1 MNHYWQQSTYRPTTV
16 GSSRVSKLIRQKYFW
31 ELIIL
36 FLLIGGSGELLLCH
50 NFFKVH
56 DVQIIGL
63 DGRATDLARTTI
75 NTYLNSGWGGWRH
88 NNYYLLD
95 TQVLTNNLTRTIATD
110 EISVTKIFPHTL
122 RAQITELPIRAAV
135 EFDNTIALVSADG
148 EVVRLATTS
157 TAQARLVP
165 WIYCGGFASSTAVR
179 AQIISSERLQIAQQI
194 FSLAAQINSPQV
206 ALIFLPN
213 NDLERA
219 ELRLQSGKRVIF
231 KPTAD
236 LNAQIKK
243 AGAAAAKYP
252 LAKSIDVRF
261 ADRAYVSF

>member
-1 MNHYWQQSTYRPTTV
+1 MNHYWQQSTYRPTNV
-16 GSSRVSKLIRQKYFW
+16 GSSGGSKLIRQKYFW

-36 FLLIGGSGELLLCH
+36 FLLIGGSGELLFCH

-56 DVQIIGL
+56 DVQITGL

-75 NTYLNSGWGGWRH
+75 NNYLTSGVWRWRH

-95 TQVLTNNLTRTIATD
+95 PQVLTTNLAQTIATD
-110 EISVTKIFPHTL
+110 QLTVKKIFPHTL
-122 RAQITELPIRAAV
+122 HAQITELPIRAAV
-135 EFDNTIALVSADG
+135 EFDNVIALVSADG
-148 EVVRLATTS
+148 ELVRLATTS

-179 AQIISSERLQIAQQI
+179 TQIISAERLQIAQQI
-194 FSLAAQINSPQV
+194 FALAAQINSPQINM
-206 ALIFLPN
+206 IFLPD
-213 NDLERA
+213 NDKERA
-219 ELRLQSGKRVIF
+219 ELRLKSGKRLIF

-236 LNAQIKK
+236 MNAQIKK
-243 AGAAAAKYP
+243 AGVAAAKYP